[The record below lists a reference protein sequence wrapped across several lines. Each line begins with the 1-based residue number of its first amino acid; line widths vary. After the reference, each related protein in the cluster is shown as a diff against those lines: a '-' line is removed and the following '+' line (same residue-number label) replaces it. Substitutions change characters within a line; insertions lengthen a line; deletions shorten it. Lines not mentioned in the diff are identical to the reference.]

1 VSIGVSVPRKE
12 DPRLLTGR
20 GRYVDDVHLPEMAHA
35 VVVRSPHP
43 HAAIAG
49 IDTAAARALDGVFLV
64 ATAADLGDVPPIPT
78 RLGPHPS
85 LRPFLQ
91 PPLARDRVRYVGE
104 PVALVV
110 ARDRYLAEDAAE
122 TVVVDYRPLPTVAD
136 PDAALAAGAPV
147 LHPDAGSNLIAR
159 LESTVGDPDAALAS
173 AAVRF
178 RRRIAVQR
186 HTAVPLEGRGLVAA
200 VDRGS
205 GVLTVW
211 GPTKVVHFNRR
222 VLADL
227 LGWPV
232 ERLRFVE
239 PDVGGGFGVR
249 GEFYPE
255 DFLIPWAAVRLGRP
269 VKWIEDRREH
279 LLAANHSRQQV
290 HDVEIGAGPDGRI
303 VALVDRIVVD
313 MGAYVRTHGVVVP
326 ELTKALLPGPYRIAH
341 YRCEVVC
348 VATNKTPTGT
358 YRAPG
363 RFEGNVVRERLVD
376 LVARALGEDPAEVR
390 RRNFVPPEA
399 MPYSVGTAALGEP
412 TVYDVGR
419 YASALDHALRL
430 VDYSGWRA
438 RQAAARAQGRWV
450 GIGLGCFVE
459 KAGPGPWETARV
471 EVTPAGE
478 AVIYTGAAALGQG
491 LETVLAQIAAA
502 TLGMA
507 VDRIRVV
514 HGDTAVVDDGIGS
527 WGSRATVVGG
537 AAVLQAA
544 QEVRAELVA
553 RAARR
558 LEAAPQD
565 LIVADGA
572 VWVRGTPARRVL
584 MADLAPAVAAARF
597 EAPKMTYPYG
607 AHVAVVEVDPDL
619 GRVDVLDY
627 AVAYDVGRAINPMLV
642 RGQITGGLAQGL
654 GGALLEE
661 LVYAPDGQ
669 PLATTLMDYLLPTV
683 MEVPRRVRVAV
694 LEETPTPLNPLG
706 AKGAGEG
713 GTAAAGAALVN
724 AVADALAPLG
734 VEVDALPL
742 SPARLRAAIARA
754 REARAP

>member
-1 VSIGVSVPRKE
+1 MSIGVSVPRKE

-49 IDTAAARALDGVFLV
+49 VDTAAARALDGVFLV

-85 LRPFLQ
+85 LGPFLQ

-122 TVVVDYRPLPTVAD
+122 TVVVDYRPLPAVAD
-136 PDAALAAGAPV
+136 PDAALAAAAPI

-173 AAVRF
+173 AAVRC

-227 LGWPV
+227 LDWPV

-419 YASALDHALRL
+419 YASVLDHALRL

-507 VDRIRVV
+507 VDRVRVV
-514 HGDTAVVDDGIGS
+514 HGDTAVVDDGIG
-527 WGSRATVVGG
+527 RASCR
-537 AAVLQAA
+537 
-544 QEVRAELVA
+544 E
-553 RAARR
+553 
-558 LEAAPQD
+558 
-565 LIVADGA
+565 
-572 VWVRGTPARRVL
+572 RV
-584 MADLAPAVAAARF
+584 
-597 EAPKMTYPYG
+597 
-607 AHVAVVEVDPDL
+607 
-619 GRVDVLDY
+619 
-627 AVAYDVGRAINPMLV
+627 
-642 RGQITGGLAQGL
+642 
-654 GGALLEE
+654 
-661 LVYAPDGQ
+661 
-669 PLATTLMDYLLPTV
+669 
-683 MEVPRRVRVAV
+683 
-694 LEETPTPLNPLG
+694 
-706 AKGAGEG
+706 
-713 GTAAAGAALVN
+713 
-724 AVADALAPLG
+724 
-734 VEVDALPL
+734 
-742 SPARLRAAIARA
+742 
-754 REARAP
+754 